1 MLNKGIEEHDE
12 GVISL
17 AQRTMFRNFL
27 HLLEKEEKKKRFNRL
42 FLNNV
47 STFFAK
53 KK

>member
-27 HLLEKEEKKKRFNRL
+27 HLLEKDYVEPMDSSDLSDEANK
-42 FLNNV
+42 
-47 STFFAK
+47 SYEHYE
-53 KK
+53 